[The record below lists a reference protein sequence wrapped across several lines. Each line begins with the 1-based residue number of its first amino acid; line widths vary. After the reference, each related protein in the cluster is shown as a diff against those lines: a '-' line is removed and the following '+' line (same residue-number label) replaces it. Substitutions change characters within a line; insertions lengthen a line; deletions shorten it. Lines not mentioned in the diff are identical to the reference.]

1 MHIATVPVAAP
12 MAAVVAPV
20 SVPIIAGAAAPGVT
34 YVGNNVAYLPVAS
47 HAVPAHGAVVAPT
60 MRLGC

>member
-1 MHIATVPVAAP
+1 